1 ETGLEVAT
9 MGWFNNLSVRLRLM
23 ISFGIVL
30 VFLMGLMGFS
40 LWSLRA
46 SYQNARAMF
55 DEQLSPIAQLGQSNA
70 ARLRMQYTTLTHVLT
85 KDDNEMSRSDA
96 LCKYYDGEF
105 DRQMIQFQ
113 KSFAGPKGAA
123 ASKSDKQGASELVSS
138 YNAMVALRDQ
148 KILPTSKAGQK
159 DQAAA
164 TIQQEFMPIEATMN
178 QTVTKL
184 VDNHLSQAKGALV
197 LIEKSY
203 QSTVVATIVAGG
215 LVVLLSFAL
224 GLFLN
229 RSISGP
235 LAEFSRVLKA
245 TAGGDLRARS
255 KLRTRD
261 EFGSMARTLNQMG
274 DQLQETMGTIKSAV
288 DQVASGSHELSAAA
302 DEMSTTTDAIARST
316 NVQKEGAERMAAAIT
331 ELSASISEV
340 ASSAQETQIKLV
352 DTEKAAAQGT
362 EAGSDTAEAMEGI
375 TRTAAAIS
383 QAVVVIQEIARQ
395 TNLLSL
401 NAAIEAAKAGEMGK
415 GFAVVAEEVR
425 KLAER
430 SGGAAK
436 EVNLLIQEAR
446 AAVERG
452 GSTVESTVRALE
464 TIQKNLTAFG
474 RHTTHIA
481 QATAEQSR
489 TGEEASRQ
497 VERGVNESIQTASA
511 TTQLSATTEEIAR
524 TARDLASVAET
535 LAAQVAVFQV

>member
-1 ETGLEVAT
+1 
-9 MGWFNNLSVRLRLM
+9 MGWFNNLSVRFRLM
-23 ISFGIVL
+23 ISFGLVL

-46 SYQNARAMF
+46 SYKNARAMF
-55 DEQLSPIAQLGQSNA
+55 VEQLSPIAQLGQSNA
-70 ARLRMQYTTLTHVLT
+70 ARLRMQYTTLSHVLT

-105 DRQMIQFQ
+105 DRQMMQFQ
-113 KSFAGPKGAA
+113 KSFAGLNGAA
-123 ASKSDKQGASELVSS
+123 SQSDKQGASELVSS
-138 YNAMVALRDQ
+138 YSAMVALRDQ

-164 TIQQEFMPIEATMN
+164 TIQQEFMPIESTMN

-184 VDNHLSQAKGALV
+184 VDNHLSQAKGALA

-203 QSTVVATIVAGG
+203 QSTVIATIIAGG

-235 LAEFSRVLKA
+235 LAEFSRVLRA

-302 DEMSTTTDAIARST
+302 DEMSSTTDAIARST
-316 NVQKEGAERMAAAIT
+316 NIQKEGAERMAAAIT

-446 AAVERG
+446 DAVERG
-452 GSTVESTVRALE
+452 GATVESTVRALE

-497 VERGVNESIQTASA
+497 VERGVSESIQTASA